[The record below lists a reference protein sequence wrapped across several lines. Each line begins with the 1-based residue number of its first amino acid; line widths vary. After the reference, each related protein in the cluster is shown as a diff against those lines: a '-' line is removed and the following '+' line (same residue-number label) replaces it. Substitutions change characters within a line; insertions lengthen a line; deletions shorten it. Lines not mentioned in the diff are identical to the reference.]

1 MFIDDLLRS
10 GITEDVGRLCLLI
23 ACAGM
28 IYTMAAARCVKQF
41 FRRASIA
48 PSEFPAVSILKPL
61 HGDEDGLRGN
71 MEALCRL
78 DYPGQLEIIFGVQD
92 PYDPAIG
99 QVKRLQA
106 DYPKVNISLIIDKQE
121 HGANRKI
128 SNVINI
134 TRSARHDILV
144 LSDSDIGINPDYLHR
159 IVAELAKPDV
169 GLVTCLYR
177 GQSQTGFWSRL
188 ASMAIDYSFLPSVIF
203 GMKIGLA
210 KPCFGSTMALRK
222 TTLEKIG
229 GFEAF
234 ADHLA
239 DDNAIG
245 EAVRAIGLKIAI
257 PTMLVT
263 HSCVESR
270 LKDLVTHEIRWSR
283 TIRLIAGAGFAGTV
297 VTYPL
302 PFALISGLI
311 FHGSAAT
318 VAVILCSILARFYLR
333 HQVDLVVGNAV
344 KSSRWWLLPVRD
356 TLSFIIF
363 CATFFVGT
371 VTWRGRQFVVS
382 SDGTLSP
389 VPVEEL

>member
-1 MFIDDLLRS
+1 MFIDDILHD
-10 GITEDVGRLCLLI
+10 GISQDVGRLCLLI
-23 ACAGM
+23 ACVGL
-28 IYTMAAARCVKQF
+28 IYTVAAARCVKQF

-61 HGDEDGLRGN
+61 HGDEQGLRAN
-71 MEALCRL
+71 MEALCQL
-78 DYPGQLEIIFGVQD
+78 TYPGALEIIFGVQD
-92 PYDPAIG
+92 PHDPAIA

-106 DYPKVNISLIIDKQE
+106 DFPKLDISLIIDPRE

-134 TRSARHDILV
+134 TRAARHDILV
-144 LSDSDIGINPDYLHR
+144 LSDSDIGITPDYLHR
-159 IVAELAKPDV
+159 IVAELDKPGI

-177 GQSQTGFWSRL
+177 GHSNTGFWSRF
-188 ASMAIDYSFLPSVIF
+188 ASMAIDYSFLPNVIF
-203 GMKIGLA
+203 GMKVGLA

-229 GFEAF
+229 GFKAF

-245 EAVRAIGLKIAI
+245 EAVRAIGLKVAI

-263 HSCVESR
+263 HSCGESR
-270 LKDLVTHEIRWSR
+270 LRDLITHEIRWSR
-283 TIRLIAGAGFAGTV
+283 TIRLVAGAGFAGTV
-297 VTYPL
+297 VTHPL

-311 FHGSAAT
+311 FHGSPLTT
-318 VAVILCSILARFYLR
+318 VVILCSILARLYLR
-333 HQVDLVVGNAV
+333 HQVDLAVGNPA
-344 KSSRWWLLPVRD
+344 KSSRWWMLPIRD
-356 TLSFIIF
+356 TLSFLIF

-371 VTWRGRQFVVS
+371 VTWRGRQFVVG

-389 VPVEEL
+389 FEEL